1 MNADLDSVES
11 LEAKETPGKELADP
25 RLVKRIITGVVGIVA
40 LIVGTIGSIMIGA
53 VEISFTD
60 IGRVL
65 FGEMT
70 GANYFIIWD
79 IRLPR
84 IIVGAMVGIN
94 LAISGAILQC
104 VLKNPLADPGII
116 GVTAGAGLAAMIV
129 MILLPAATSLVPLAA
144 FVGALAAS
152 ILVYSISWQ
161 GGLNPLRLILAGVA
175 LAAFFGAGIS
185 SLMVFYSD
193 RVQGTINWMVGGF
206 LGRSWGHVE
215 MIMPYT
221 ILGLAVV
228 FVGYKYLNILMLG
241 DEVARGLG
249 LRVEPVRLAF
259 IAIAAFLAA
268 SAVSVAGLLGFVGLI
283 TPHAVRLVVG
293 SDHKF
298 LLPFSAL
305 FGAVLVIFADT
316 TARTI
321 FSPVEIPVGV
331 FMAFLGAP
339 FFIYLLRIGMKRM

>member
-1 MNADLDSVES
+1 MSNKS
-11 LEAKETPGKELADP
+11 ETINLKPEINNQQIDP
-25 RLVKRIITGVVGIVA
+25 RLLKRIITGAVGLVA
-40 LIVGTIGSIMIGA
+40 LVTGAIGSIMIGA
-53 VEISFTD
+53 VGISVSDIARVFFGD
-60 IGRVL
+60 IG
-65 FGEMT
+65 
-70 GANYFIIWD
+70 GANYFIIWN

-84 IIVGAMVGIN
+84 IIVGAMVGMN
-94 LAISGAILQC
+94 LAIAGAILQC
-104 VLKNPLADPGII
+104 VLRNPLADPGII
-116 GVTAGAGLAAMIV
+116 GVTAGAGLAAMVI
-129 MILLPAATSLVPLAA
+129 MILLPAHTALVPVAA

-152 ILVYSISWQ
+152 MLVYSISWKR
-161 GGLNPLRLILAGVA
+161 GLNPLRLILAGVA

-215 MIMPYT
+215 MVLPYT
-221 ILGLAVV
+221 IIGLVV
-228 FVGYKYLNILMLG
+228 AFIGFKHLNILMLG
-241 DEVARGLG
+241 DEVATGLG
-249 LRVEPVRLAF
+249 MRVESVRLGF
-259 IAIAAFLAA
+259 IVIAAFLAG

-305 FGAVLVIFADT
+305 FGAALIIFADT

-339 FFIYLLRIGMKRM
+339 FFIYLLRVGMKRM